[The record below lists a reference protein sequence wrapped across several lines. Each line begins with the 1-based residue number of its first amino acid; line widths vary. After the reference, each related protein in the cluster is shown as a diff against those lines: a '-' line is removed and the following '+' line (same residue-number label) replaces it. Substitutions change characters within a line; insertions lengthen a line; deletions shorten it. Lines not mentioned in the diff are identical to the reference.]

1 MAAITVEPSVRGRLT
16 LQRAATATR
25 PPTTEAGP
33 AMTTSVPRIPSSNPT
48 YLTTL
53 LSLLLSRPSPLSL
66 TPTRRRN
73 VLRNSKPGRRRKRAR
88 FNSRGRVM
96 LRKPGKSLLKW
107 TSLELFLH
115 QAHLLQVFQMLH
127 PQERLIIPGMRLLLS
142 LTLENLT
149 QSRLRRN
156 RLPDPATRPRRSW
169 GWSASSHQSL
179 SQRHPSKLLQVFSLQ
194 RSAARTRLTPSQQ
207 RHRYLQTAPKL
218 AALASESLR
227 RAR

>member
-1 MAAITVEPSVRGRLT
+1 MAADPDRQPVAALVAVIATEATGAATMAAITVEPSVRGRLT

-33 AMTTSVPRIPSSNPT
+33 AMTT
-48 YLTTL
+48 
-53 LSLLLSRPSPLSL
+53 LLLSRPSPLSL

-179 SQRHPSKLLQVFSLQ
+179 SQRHPSKLLQ
-194 RSAARTRLTPSQQ
+194 Q